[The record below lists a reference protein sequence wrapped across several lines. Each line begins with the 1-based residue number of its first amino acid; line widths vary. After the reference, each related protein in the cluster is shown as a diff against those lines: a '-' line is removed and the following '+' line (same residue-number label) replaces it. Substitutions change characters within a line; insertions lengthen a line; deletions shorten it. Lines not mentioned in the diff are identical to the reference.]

1 MDDLYEME
9 EDDLYGMAENDF
21 GEINDWNKISHEV
34 DDLYELE
41 QDVYYGMDGYNK
53 MEQDKWYR
61 MNTPLLHCCTL
72 GDIDMVKWCCING
85 ADVNVCRNNGQS
97 PLYIGI

>member
-41 QDVYYGMDGYNK
+41 QDV
-53 MEQDKWYR
+53 
-61 MNTPLLHCCTL
+61 
-72 GDIDMVKWCCING
+72 
-85 ADVNVCRNNGQS
+85 
-97 PLYIGI
+97 